1 MALDP
6 PAGCLSDRSRIGAGP
21 TLQRAWFA
29 TSHSAL
35 LGCDAC
41 TQSRPRLCTRAAL
54 GRRRC
59 SDRFDRQLRC
69 NLRPRG
75 ASLSQQHRKVFHGG
89 VHARESARMKVVL
102 LALSGD
108 LSRWQDKITEL
119 YPNSSIEFI
128 SRSEFETGSHLKR
141 LKALRALRP
150 DVLAIATER
159 LPWQR
164 GQNLFML
171 FGALAGA
178 REVLMIDAHDGVIKK
193 SRSNV
198 LLGAPVRL
206 SRETITGANDMAQS
220 RRDLQR
226 LEEETLRFSDLPHK
240 KTTRSRL
247 RAVFL
252 RSTPGPGTQAGGAAS
267 HIKGVVGGL
276 ESLGVDVRVIS
287 NDLIAGL
294 NVSEDRFDVIPPQ
307 PGGGLR
313 ALFDIHNNLVF
324 TRGAVPLIERADP
337 DFIYQR
343 YARFSWA
350 GVVAANR
357 IKRPLLLEY
366 NGSEV
371 WVGKH
376 WDRVGSLDLL
386 ERSERLNLDAAARI
400 FVVSEVE
407 RRNLEGRG
415 VDGQKIVVN
424 PNGVDVE
431 RFRPGVGGA
440 DIRREL
446 RIEDD
451 EVVAGFVG
459 TFGPWHGVEKLAEAI
474 KTIPANVRVLFLLVG
489 SGSLHAEVQR
499 LLENETRVIFTGAVA
514 PERVPKLLDVCD
526 ILIAPRAAVAE
537 GSEFFGS
544 PTKILEYMA
553 IGKGIVASRLGQI
566 GEVHVDGETA
576 LLVEPGDVEG
586 LRAAI
591 LKLVGDEELR
601 KRLGARAREVAEKEH
616 TWIRNAQ
623 RVLDA
628 YKSLTGLQD

>member
-1 MALDP
+1 
-6 PAGCLSDRSRIGAGP
+6 
-21 TLQRAWFA
+21 
-29 TSHSAL
+29 
-35 LGCDAC
+35 
-41 TQSRPRLCTRAAL
+41 
-54 GRRRC
+54 
-59 SDRFDRQLRC
+59 
-69 NLRPRG
+69 
-75 ASLSQQHRKVFHGG
+75 
-89 VHARESARMKVVL
+89 MKVVL

-119 YPNSSIEFI
+119 YPGCSIEFI
-128 SRSEFETGSHLKR
+128 SRAEFEAGSHLKR

-178 REVLMIDAHDGVIKK
+178 REVLMIDAHGGLLRK

-220 RRDLQR
+220 RRELQR
-226 LEEETLRFSDLPHK
+226 LEEETLRFSDLPQK
-240 KTTRSRL
+240 SARSRL
-247 RAVFL
+247 RVVFL

-267 HIKGVVGGL
+267 HIKGVVEGL
-276 ESLGVDVRVIS
+276 ESLGVEVRLIS
-287 NDLIAGL
+287 NDQIAGL

-307 PGGGLR
+307 PGGGSR

-350 GVVAANR
+350 GVVAAKR

-376 WDRVGSLDLL
+376 WDRVGSLELL
-386 ERSERLNLDAAARI
+386 ERYERLNLDAAARI

-415 VDGQKIVVN
+415 VDSQKIIVN

-431 RFRPGVGGA
+431 CFRPGIGGA
-440 DIRREL
+440 DARREL
-446 RIEDD
+446 QIEVD

-474 KTIPANVRVLFLLVG
+474 KTIPANLRVRFLLVG
-489 SGSLHAEVQR
+489 SGSLHAEVEKR
-499 LLENETRVIFTGAVA
+499 LEGDKRVIFTGAVA
-514 PERVPKLLDVCD
+514 HDRVPKLLDACD
-526 ILIAPRAAVAE
+526 ILVAPHVPLAD

-544 PTKILEYMA
+544 PTKIFEYMA
-553 IGKGIVASRLGQI
+553 MGKGIVASRLGQI
-566 GEVHVDGETA
+566 GEVLIDGETA
-576 LLVEPGDVEG
+576 LLVEPGNVGELAAAMLKMVESP
-586 LRAAI
+586 
-591 LKLVGDEELR
+591 ELR
-601 KRLGARAREVAEKEH
+601 KRLGARAREIAEREH

>member
-1 MALDP
+1 
-6 PAGCLSDRSRIGAGP
+6 
-21 TLQRAWFA
+21 
-29 TSHSAL
+29 
-35 LGCDAC
+35 
-41 TQSRPRLCTRAAL
+41 
-54 GRRRC
+54 
-59 SDRFDRQLRC
+59 
-69 NLRPRG
+69 
-75 ASLSQQHRKVFHGG
+75 
-89 VHARESARMKVVL
+89 MKVVL

-108 LSRWQDKITEL
+108 LSRWQDKIAEL
-119 YPNSSIEFI
+119 YPESSIEFI
-128 SRSEFETGSHLKR
+128 SRAEFETGSHLKR
-141 LKALRALRP
+141 LKSLRALRP

-178 REVLMIDAHDGVIKK
+178 REVLMIDAHGGLIKK

-206 SRETITGANDMAQS
+206 SRETIMGATDIAQS
-220 RRDLQR
+220 KRELQR
-226 LEEETLRFSDLPHK
+226 LEEETLRFSSVTSKAPA
-240 KTTRSRL
+240 RSRL
-247 RAVFL
+247 RVVFL

-267 HIKGVVGGL
+267 HIKGVVEGL
-276 ESLGVDVRVIS
+276 ESLGVEVRIIS
-287 NDLIAGL
+287 NDQIAGL
-294 NVSEDRFDVIPPQ
+294 DVSEDRFDVIPPQ
-307 PGGGLR
+307 PGGGSR

-324 TRGAVPLIERADP
+324 TRGAVPLIERSRP

-376 WDRVGSLDLL
+376 WDRVGNLDLL
-386 ERSERLNLDAAARI
+386 ERYERLNLDAAARI

-407 RRNLEGRG
+407 RRNLEARG

-431 RFRPGVGGA
+431 RFRPGIGGTEA
-440 DIRREL
+440 RREL
-446 RIEDD
+446 QIADG

-459 TFGPWHGVEKLAEAI
+459 TFGPWHGVEKLAETI
-474 KTIPANVRVLFLLVG
+474 KTIPEDVPVRFLLVG
-489 SGSLHAEVQR
+489 SGSLHAEVEK
-499 LLENETRVIFTGAVA
+499 LLDGDQRVIFTGAMA
-514 PERVPKLLDVCD
+514 HERVAQLLDACD
-526 ILIAPRAAVAE
+526 ILVAPHVPLAD

-544 PTKILEYMA
+544 PTKIFEYMA
-553 IGKGIVASRLGQI
+553 MGKGIVASRLGQI
-566 GEVHVDGETA
+566 GEVLVDGETA
-576 LLVEPGDVEG
+576 LLVEPGDVEE

-591 LKLVGDEELR
+591 LGLVESEELR
-601 KRLGARAREVAEKEH
+601 KRLGARAREVAEREH
-616 TWIRNAQ
+616 TWTRNAQ

-628 YKSLTGLQD
+628 YKSLTGLRD

>member
-1 MALDP
+1 
-6 PAGCLSDRSRIGAGP
+6 
-21 TLQRAWFA
+21 
-29 TSHSAL
+29 
-35 LGCDAC
+35 
-41 TQSRPRLCTRAAL
+41 
-54 GRRRC
+54 
-59 SDRFDRQLRC
+59 
-69 NLRPRG
+69 
-75 ASLSQQHRKVFHGG
+75 
-89 VHARESARMKVVL
+89 MKVVL

-108 LSRWQDKITEL
+108 LSHWQDKVTQL
-119 YPNSSIEFI
+119 YPDCSIEFI
-128 SRSEFETGSHLKR
+128 SRAEFESGSHLKR
-141 LKALRALRP
+141 LKGLRALRP

-178 REVLMIDAHDGVIKK
+178 REVLMIDAHGGVVKK

-198 LLGAPVRL
+198 LLGAPLRL
-206 SRETITGANDMAQS
+206 SRETITGANDIAQS
-220 RRDLQR
+220 RRELQR
-226 LEEETLRFSDLPHK
+226 LEEETLRFSDLSP
-240 KTTRSRL
+240 KTTDRSRL
-247 RAVFL
+247 RVVFL

-267 HIKGVVGGL
+267 HIKGVVEGL
-276 ESLGVDVRVIS
+276 ETLGVDVRVIS
-287 NDLIAGL
+287 NDQIAGL

-307 PGGGLR
+307 PGGGSR

-324 TRGAVPLIERADP
+324 TRGAVPLIERANP

-376 WDRVGSLDLL
+376 WDRVGNLDLL
-386 ERSERLNLDAAARI
+386 ERYERLNLDAAARI

-415 VDGQKIVVN
+415 VDSQKIVVN

-431 RFRPGVGGA
+431 RFRPGVGGVDA
-440 DIRREL
+440 RREL

-451 EVVAGFVG
+451 EVLAGFVG

-474 KTIPANVRVLFLLVG
+474 KTIPESVRIRFLLVG
-489 SGSLHAEVQR
+489 SGSLHAQVEK
-499 LLENETRVIFTGAVA
+499 LLEGAKCSGRVIFTGAVA
-514 PERVPKLLDVCD
+514 HQRVAQLLDACD
-526 ILIAPRAAVAE
+526 ILVAPHVPLAD

-544 PTKILEYMA
+544 PTKIFEYMA

-566 GEVHVDGETA
+566 GEVLVDGETA
-576 LLVEPGDVEG
+576 LLVEPGDVGE
-586 LRAAI
+586 LAAAI
-591 LKLVGDEELR
+591 LKLVESSELR
-601 KRLGARAREVAEKEH
+601 KRLGARAREVAEREH
-616 TWIRNAQ
+616 TWTRNAQ

-628 YKSLTGLQD
+628 YRSLTK

>member
-1 MALDP
+1 
-6 PAGCLSDRSRIGAGP
+6 
-21 TLQRAWFA
+21 
-29 TSHSAL
+29 
-35 LGCDAC
+35 
-41 TQSRPRLCTRAAL
+41 
-54 GRRRC
+54 
-59 SDRFDRQLRC
+59 
-69 NLRPRG
+69 
-75 ASLSQQHRKVFHGG
+75 
-89 VHARESARMKVVL
+89 MKVVL

-307 PGGGLR
+307 PGGGSR

-386 ERSERLNLDAAARI
+386 ERYERLNLDAAARI

-514 PERVPKLLDVCD
+514 HERVPKLLDVCD
-526 ILIAPRAAVAE
+526 ILIAPHVPLAD

-544 PTKILEYMA
+544 PTKIFEYMA
-553 IGKGIVASRLGQI
+553 MGKGIVASRLGQI
-566 GEVHVDGETA
+566 GEVLVDGETA